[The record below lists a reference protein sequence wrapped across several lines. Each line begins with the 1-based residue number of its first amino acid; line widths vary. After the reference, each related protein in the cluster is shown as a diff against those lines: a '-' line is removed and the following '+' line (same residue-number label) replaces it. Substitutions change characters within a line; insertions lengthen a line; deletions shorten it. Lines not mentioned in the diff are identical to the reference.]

1 MITLKIKLACFNLH
15 LIIYAHLRIVLEF
28 FLIIF
33 VQLFFSSAIHL
44 HDIVRVVPLCPRQR
58 VVRHYIDC
66 VHGPSSL
73 MTVTLRRHC
82 LVPVGFNKKTIV
94 VLINNS
100 PGISGMSLLSAF
112 QTETNFLCQEK
123 R

>member
-66 VHGPSSL
+66 VHGPSL
-73 MTVTLRRHC
+73 HYVDTAWFL
-82 LVPVGFNKKTIV
+82 LGLIIKTIV

>member
-1 MITLKIKLACFNLH
+1 MTLLEWSPFAHGSVWSGTISIVCTARRHYYVDTAWFLLG
-15 LIIYAHLRIVLEF
+15 LIIK
-28 FLIIF
+28 
-33 VQLFFSSAIHL
+33 
-44 HDIVRVVPLCPRQR
+44 
-58 VVRHYIDC
+58 
-66 VHGPSSL
+66 
-73 MTVTLRRHC
+73 TV
-82 LVPVGFNKKTIV
+82 V

>member
-1 MITLKIKLACFNLH
+1 MITLKIKLACSNLH

-44 HDIVRVVPLCPRQR
+44 HDIVRVAPLCPRQR
-58 VVRHYIDC
+58 GPALYRLCARPVVIDDSYTAWFLL
-66 VHGPSSL
+66 GL
-73 MTVTLRRHC
+73 II
-82 LVPVGFNKKTIV
+82 KTIV